1 MPSVEFTEFQARMAA
16 APPPPPPGSLAEL
29 RERIE
34 GSMGNL
40 PLAAGT
46 SAEEVDAA
54 GVSAIVCTR
63 DGGEDD
69 PWLVYFHGG
78 GYRICSA
85 RAYRAHGSQ
94 LAAACRSRV
103 LLVDY
108 RLAPEHPFPTA
119 VHDALAAYRWLLG
132 QGVAPGRVV
141 IAGDSAGG
149 GLTAALLL
157 AAARDGVALPAG
169 GVCLSGWLDLTN
181 SGETFTTNAATDVLF
196 PKASA
201 DEAAGQYLQGQDATD
216 PLASPLFGDWSGMP
230 PLLLMNGSIESLAAD
245 SARLADTARA
255 AGVDV
260 THTVYADMPHV
271 WQTAYPAYPEAVQAV
286 EEIAAFIARV
296 TA

>member
-16 APPPPPPGSLAEL
+16 APPPPPPGSLPEL
-29 RERIE
+29 RARIE
-34 GSMGNL
+34 ASMGDL
-40 PLAAGT
+40 PLAEGT
-46 SAEEVDAA
+46 SAEDVDAD
-54 GVSAIVCTR
+54 GVPAIVCTR
-63 DGGEDD
+63 DGGDDD

-94 LAAACRSRV
+94 LAAVCRARV

-108 RLAPEHPFPTA
+108 RLAPEHPFPAA
-119 VHDALAAYRWLLG
+119 VDDALTAYRWLLD

-169 GVCLSGWLDLTN
+169 GACLSGWLDLTN
-181 SGETFTTNAATDVLF
+181 SADTFTTNAATDMLF
-196 PKASA
+196 AKASA
-201 DEAAGQYLQGQDATD
+201 DEAAGLYLQGQDAAD

-230 PLLLMNGSIESLAAD
+230 PLLLMNGSIECLADD
-245 SARLADTARA
+245 SARLADTAQA

-271 WQTAYPAYPEAVQAV
+271 WQMSYPAYPEAVQAV

-296 TA
+296 TR